1 MTSPQEGI
9 PSEFSPESS
18 MTLLGWDVLRRALA
32 GHALSAV
39 ARDRC
44 LSWAP
49 VSTPLAA
56 QQLLDET
63 SAMLLLLDT
72 AEGFPIRSFADIQ
85 QALNHAARDR
95 MIEPEEG
102 LAVLDLLTLVGAIRR
117 RLNAQTAPDALR
129 VFAPRLSPMLP
140 LLKELDRCL
149 DPETGVSDNASP
161 ELKAAVREAA
171 QARQQLDHAVKKIMG
186 SAGWKDTLQ
195 DAYITER
202 EGRAVLPVRADSRGR
217 VDGIVHD
224 SSGSG
229 QTLFV
234 EPTSVIPLNNQLKIA
249 RLNVD
254 RERAR
259 VLAHL
264 AEQIL
269 QEKPGLL
276 DNLQN
281 LTTLD
286 AIHARARL
294 ARAMRARS
302 FELTETGEVDLRQA
316 RNPEL
321 VLSGKHVVPNTLAWK
336 ADTRVLIISGPNTGG
351 KTVTLKTLGL
361 MSLMARSGLLLPV
374 EENSRIPFYPQ
385 VFADIGDEQDLGQ
398 DLSTFSGHLKKIIHI
413 LQSAQPGALI
423 LLDELGIAT
432 DPQQG
437 AALAQAI
444 LMQMKERNLM
454 TLVSTHYLSLKAFAQ
469 TAPGFLNACT
479 EFDMDTISPTFRL
492 VFGAPGQSAA
502 LETAER
508 LGLDAGVIRHARELY
523 DRGDHR
529 AEVLLEELTRQ
540 KQGFERERAELAEH
554 RRQAHQDMLE
564 QNTIRARL
572 REQELEFRRNKNQ
585 KLQIQLREAKNEIR
599 KLMEEARRSK
609 NITQLRKMEQHL
621 TAMGRQ
627 AASVPS
633 AKRAFYT
640 RTTDQLRKG
649 DEVMIEGYDAIG
661 VLEEDPAGKSSVRVK
676 LGNFSTLLEC
686 KRLLGHAQGHR
697 TQPRDRDKPGVT
709 IQTESHSTPRT
720 TCDLRGKTIEE
731 ARHAMELFLS
741 QAVLNKC
748 PRVILIH
755 GHGMGRIKQ
764 MVRDYLGSTGIG
776 KGFAPAGREEGGD
789 GATVVEL

>member
-1 MTSPQEGI
+1 MA
-9 PSEFSPESS
+9 
-18 MTLLGWDVLRRALA
+18 LLGWDVVRRSLA
-32 GHALSAV
+32 RHALSV
-39 ARDRC
+39 VTRDRC
-44 LSWAP
+44 LALNP
-49 VSTPLAA
+49 VDTLIEA

-72 AEGFPIRSFADIQ
+72 AEGFPIRAFADIHP
-85 QALNHAARDR
+85 ALDHAARDR
-95 MIEPEEG
+95 MIDPEEG
-102 LAVLDLLTLVGAIRR
+102 LAVLDLLQLTDAIRR
-117 RLNAQTAPDALR
+117 RLNAQTAPDVLK
-129 VFAPRLSPMLP
+129 VFVPRLFPLTA

-161 ELKAAVREAA
+161 ELKAAVKEAA
-171 QARQQLDHAVKKIMG
+171 QARLQLDHAVKKIMG

-217 VDGIVHD
+217 VEGIVHD

-259 VLAHL
+259 VLAVL

-269 QEKPGLL
+269 AEQESLR
-276 DNLQN
+276 DNLKN
-281 LTTLD
+281 LAMLD
-286 AIHARARL
+286 GIHARARL
-294 ARAMRARS
+294 ARAMQARS
-302 FELTETGEVDLRQA
+302 FELTETGEVDLREA

-321 VLSGKHVVPNTLAWK
+321 VLGGKRVVPNTLSWK
-336 ADTRVLIISGPNTGG
+336 AEVRVLIISGPNTGG

-374 EENSRIPFYPQ
+374 EDNSRIPFFPQ
-385 VFADIGDEQDLGQ
+385 VFADIGDEQDIGQ
-398 DLSTFSGHLKKIIHI
+398 DLSTFSGHLKKIVNI
-413 LQSAQPGALI
+413 LETARPGALI

-454 TLVSTHYLSLKAFAQ
+454 TLVSTHYLSLKTFAQ

-479 EFDMDTISPTFRL
+479 EFDMENISPTFRL

-508 LGLDAGVIRHARELY
+508 LGLDAAILNRARELY

-529 AEVLLEELTRQ
+529 AESLLEELTRQ
-540 KQGFERERAELAEH
+540 KQDLEKERTELADH
-554 RRQAHQDMLE
+554 RRQAHEDRQE
-564 QNTIRARL
+564 QNAIRARL

-599 KLMEEARRSK
+599 KLMEAARGNR
-609 NITQLRKMEQHL
+609 NITHLRKKEQEL
-621 TAMGRQ
+621 LAMGRRS
-627 AASVPS
+627 ASVPS

-640 RTTDQLRKG
+640 KTAEALRKG

-661 VLEEDPAGKSSVRVK
+661 VLEEDPAGKTSVRVR

-686 KRLLGHAQGHR
+686 KRLAGHAQGHR
-697 TQPRDRDKPGVT
+697 TQPRERDKPGIT
-709 IQTESHSTPRT
+709 INTESVSTPKT

-741 QAVLNKC
+741 QAVINKC

-776 KGFAPAGREEGGD
+776 KSFAPAGREEGGD